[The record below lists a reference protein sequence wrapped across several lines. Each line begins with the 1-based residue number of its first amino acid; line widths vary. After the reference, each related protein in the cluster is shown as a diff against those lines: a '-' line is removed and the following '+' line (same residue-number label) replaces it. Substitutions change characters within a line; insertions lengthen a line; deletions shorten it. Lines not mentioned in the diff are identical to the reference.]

1 MLFKIIKIVLI
12 LTSFIFTTGFL
23 PIMGLIGPGFTIL
36 STGNVYKAGFQIII
50 DQQVKNKT
58 GKNSL
63 AYVKDEVEKKQN
75 EMQFNEDLKNLV
87 EKRIKIAHE
96 KFTKQSEINKLNKD
110 FRIIVQKRVNLVR
123 KKLDTVK
130 IN

>member
-1 MLFKIIKIVLI
+1 
-12 LTSFIFTTGFL
+12 
-23 PIMGLIGPGFTIL
+23 MGLIGPGFTIL

-130 IN
+130 FN